1 MMKLH
6 SNFRCTFIGLGLI
19 GGSIAKALKYAYPDC
34 CLVAY
39 TRHPEK
45 IQEAVLEGTLDEIFT
60 DMEESVKGSDLIF
73 LCAPVTTNLSNLARI
88 ASCIKENA
96 LITDVGSVK
105 GNIHEEV
112 KRLHLESHFI
122 GGHPMAGSEKT
133 GYSNAS
139 ANLLE
144 NSFYIITPTQE
155 VSREWID
162 DYYEMVQSMKAIPI
176 LRTPDSHDFATAA
189 VSHVPHLIAG
199 ALVQLVMENDTDD
212 AFMKTIAAGGFKDI
226 TRIASSSPEM
236 WQSICESNA
245 GNITDLMDRYITLL
259 ITLNRA
265 MKEKDFDKIGEL
277 FATVGPY
284 RQSITDRSGSTLQ
297 RIFRLFVDIPD
308 ESGAI
313 AKVASLLASNDIN
326 IQNIGITHNR
336 EHEQGVLYIE
346 FYEEDAKQKAI
357 PVLEDN
363 HYPVFS

>member
-1 MMKLH
+1 MKLH

-34 CLVAY
+34 YLIAY

-45 IQEAVLEGTLDEIFT
+45 LKEAIAEHTLNEIST
-60 DMEESVKGSDLIF
+60 DMEQSVKESDLIF
-73 LCAPVTTNLSNLARI
+73 LCAPVTTNLTNLARI
-88 ASCIKENA
+88 APHIKENA

-105 GNIHEEV
+105 SNIHEEIR
-112 KRLHLESHFI
+112 RLGLEKSFI

-133 GYSNAS
+133 GYSSSNAK
-139 ANLLE
+139 LLE
-144 NSFYIITPTQE
+144 NSFYILTPTEKVSQE
-155 VSREWID
+155 WVD
-162 DYYEMVQSMKAIPI
+162 DYYEMIQSMKAIPI
-176 LRTPDSHDFATAA
+176 IRTPNSHDFATAA

-199 ALVQLVMENDTDD
+199 ALVQLVMDNDTED

-226 TRIASSSPEM
+226 TRIASSSPEI

-245 GNITDLMDRYITLL
+245 GNIIDLMDRYITQL
-259 ITLNRA
+259 ITLNQA

-297 RIFRLFVDIPD
+297 RIYRLFVDIPD
-308 ESGAI
+308 ERGAI
-313 AKVASLLASNDIN
+313 AKVASLLADNGIN

-346 FYEEDAKQKAI
+346 FYDEDAKQMAI
-357 PVLEDN
+357 PVLENN
-363 HYPVFS
+363 HYPIFS